1 MDAALPANLSAAV
14 PQFLLDDWFKITL
27 YVLEIIFTVVHPLLG
42 QEPIAMGLV
51 ISDIAL
57 VGGIPKHFSDSV
69 HLPVYFAVSIFAAK
83 SNQLIAY
90 LLVATASGIQRKDFP
105 DYIGLLGI
113 DNICMSV
120 YEIDAKVK
128 ELRELRNMEAEVK
141 SAITAIEDSLK
152 AEMLAKNTE
161 VLAGKDYLIT
171 WKTIITN
178 RFDSAAFKL
187 THADLFA
194 QCSRSSTTRRFVIA

>member
-1 MDAALPANLSAAV
+1 
-14 PQFLLDDWFKITL
+14 
-27 YVLEIIFTVVHPLLG
+27 
-42 QEPIAMGLV
+42 
-51 ISDIAL
+51 
-57 VGGIPKHFSDSV
+57 
-69 HLPVYFAVSIFAAK
+69 
-83 SNQLIAY
+83 
-90 LLVATASGIQRKDFP
+90 
-105 DYIGLLGI
+105 
-113 DNICMSV
+113 MSV
-120 YEIDAKVK
+120 YEVDAKVK

-178 RFDSAAFKL
+178 RFDSTAFKL

-194 QCSRSSTTRRFVIA
+194 QFSHSTTTRRFVIA